1 MFSTNSSADVTDGD
15 ALGRAL
21 MTVAE
26 QSFFTMVDPAP
37 VEIPEIDGPMLNA
50 CVTFDGAFAGI
61 LNCRMPRR
69 LAQELTAAF
78 TGEEEIPAD
87 GLVVD
92 DLAGEFANM
101 VCGRWLTD
109 VAPHS
114 LFSLAQPVVAPVSVP
129 SRSPSGMLN
138 GQPIWVELKRFDV
151 RLTSQ
156 TMPRG

>member
-1 MFSTNSSADVTDGD
+1 MFSTNSSADSTDGD

-21 MTVAE
+21 TTVAE
-26 QSFFTMVDPAP
+26 ESFFTMVDPAP
-37 VEIPEIDGPMLNA
+37 VEVPEINGPMLNA

-78 TGEEEIPAD
+78 TGEAIPAD

-101 VCGRWLTD
+101 VCGRWLTN

-114 LFSLAQPVVAPVSVP
+114 LFSLAHPVVAPVGVP
-129 SRSPSGMLN
+129 SRAPTGMLN

-151 RLTSQ
+151 RLTSE
-156 TMPRG
+156 MPRG

>member
-1 MFSTNSSADVTDGD
+1 
-15 ALGRAL
+15 
-21 MTVAE
+21 
-26 QSFFTMVDPAP
+26 
-37 VEIPEIDGPMLNA
+37 
-50 CVTFDGAFAGI
+50 
-61 LNCRMPRR
+61 
-69 LAQELTAAF
+69 
-78 TGEEEIPAD
+78 
-87 GLVVD
+87 VVD
-92 DLAGEFANM
+92 DLAGDFANM

-109 VAPHS
+109 VAPQS